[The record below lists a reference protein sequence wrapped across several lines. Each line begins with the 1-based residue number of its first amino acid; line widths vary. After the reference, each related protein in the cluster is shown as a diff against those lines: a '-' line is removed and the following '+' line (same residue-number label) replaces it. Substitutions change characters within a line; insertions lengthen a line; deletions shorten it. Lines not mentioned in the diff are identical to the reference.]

1 MAARPSSAVAH
12 NQDGGGTLL
21 QPEVGDEGGGPGPR
35 LGRARAAGP
44 DGRVG
49 RGGHGGFY
57 WVRFGEGKL

>member
-35 LGRARAAGP
+35 LG
-44 DGRVG
+44 
-49 RGGHGGFY
+49 
-57 WVRFGEGKL
+57 